1 MKKQEIIVGARG
13 SLLSITQA
21 QGLIHALKRR
31 LPRYT
36 FLLKK
41 ITTYG
46 DKAKDWQRL
55 EVGIFVK
62 ELEDELLRKEIDIA
76 VHSVKDLPSCLPKGL
91 SLAAI
96 SRRQDPRDCLI
107 TRQKT
112 AFQKLKRNA
121 CVGTSSL
128 RRAAQCLALR
138 PDIQIKDLR
147 GNVDTR
153 IKKLLSGEY
162 DAIIIALAGLMR
174 LGYKAP
180 LAYVG
185 KEPFFIHPLPIR
197 LMTPACGQGALGV
210 EIRSDNQKMRFV
222 AKAINDDK
230 SFLCVQCERIFLKEF
245 GAGCRIPL
253 GALAKMKGRQIT
265 LSIMVARKDGK
276 KIIRF
281 SRHAGMHNAEALA
294 KQAAREVFKGA
305 DKDILEGIGKL

>member
-13 SLLSITQA
+13 SLLSVTQA
-21 QGLIHALKRR
+21 QGLIRSLKRK
-31 LPRYT
+31 LPRHS

-41 ITTYG
+41 ITTFG

-62 ELEDELLRKEIDIA
+62 ELEDALLRNEIDIA
-76 VHSVKDLPSCLPKGL
+76 VHSVKDLPSSLPKGL

-96 SRRQDPRDCLI
+96 PRRQDPRDCVI
-107 TRQKT
+107 TRRRAT
-112 AFQKLKRNA
+112 LLKLKRNA
-121 CVGTSSL
+121 IIGTSSL

-162 DAIIIALAGLMR
+162 EALIIALAALKR

-180 LAYVG
+180 LAYMG
-185 KEPFFIHPLPIR
+185 KERFFIQPLPIG

-210 EIRSDNQKMRFV
+210 EIRSDNQKARFV

-230 SFLCVQCERIFLKEF
+230 SFLRVQCERVFLKEF

-253 GALAKMKGRQIT
+253 GALAKIRGRQIH
-265 LSIMVARKDGK
+265 LSIMVARSDGK
-276 KIIRF
+276 KIVRF
-281 SRHAGMHNAEALA
+281 SRKADIKDAEVLA
-294 KQAAREVFKGA
+294 KQTAREVFKRA
-305 DKDILEGIGKL
+305 DKDILEGVGKL